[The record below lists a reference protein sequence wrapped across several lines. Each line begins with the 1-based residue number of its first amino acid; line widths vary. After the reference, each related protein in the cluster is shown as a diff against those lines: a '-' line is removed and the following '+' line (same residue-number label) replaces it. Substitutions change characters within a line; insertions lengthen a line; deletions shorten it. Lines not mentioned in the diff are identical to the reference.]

1 MRFSLESVFPHA
13 GGSSYQKHSVNPK
26 RAEKA
31 LGSDCA
37 LCVAAPGPAAGVTAE
52 RRATA
57 ASAAASRRRHAQKS
71 FHGAKVHCPK
81 SNVALGG

>member
-1 MRFSLESVFPHA
+1 MRFGLESVLPHP
-13 GGSSYQKHSVNPK
+13 GGSGYRKHSVNPK

-37 LCVAAPGPAAGVTAE
+37 LCVAASGPAAGVTAE

-57 ASAAASRRRHAQKS
+57 ASAAASCHRHAQKS
-71 FHGAKVHCPK
+71 SHGAKVHWPK
-81 SNVALGG
+81 SNMALGG

>member
-1 MRFSLESVFPHA
+1 MRCSLESVFPHP

-37 LCVAAPGPAAGVTAE
+37 LCVAASGPAAGVTAE
-52 RRATA
+52 TRATA
-57 ASAAASRRRHAQKS
+57 ASAAASCHRHAQKS
-71 FHGAKVHCPK
+71 FHGAKVYCPK
-81 SNVALGG
+81 SNMAVGG